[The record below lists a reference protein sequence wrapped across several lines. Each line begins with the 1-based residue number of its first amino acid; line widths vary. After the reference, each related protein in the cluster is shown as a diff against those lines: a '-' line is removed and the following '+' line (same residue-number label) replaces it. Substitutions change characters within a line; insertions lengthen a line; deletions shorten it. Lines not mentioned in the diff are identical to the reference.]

1 MEILVLRLPQL
12 AFNIFLLLCILPMG
26 VVDASA
32 CRPELAVRVPAEVV
46 DIGRQMAAWDAV
58 RAPFWSVSGS
68 LSLAEQLETARYLQ
82 MIGDYER
89 AVETCKSLLASS
101 PLGSAE
107 HKEAAFLL
115 GETQYYARNY
125 AAAASSL
132 LDFATQYPDDVRR
145 GRAVFL
151 AGRAYQAVGNW
162 SQAIA
167 QYQTYLSIDDTVAS
181 FVFELIG
188 DCYLAARNY
197 PATIEAYRQGLA
209 GPIDRLMRIHL
220 LEGIAEAQNQ
230 AGQYA
235 DLARTYDAI
244 LEHAVGGDYR
254 AKTEYLAGRA
264 LAAAGRTEESLKR
277 YLKVVNEYPTA
288 YHAYL
293 SLIELVNAGYPVNE
307 FQRGLVDYYNGAYT
321 PAVQAFD
328 RYIKSAPDN
337 YAGQAHYYKGL
348 AYKEAGSYDLALAQF
363 DALIES
369 YPRSDYLGKAW
380 IAKGQTYVAMGA
392 PDKAAEVWRQ
402 FVELH
407 PSEPLAPE
415 AFWLSGQVWEEQ
427 ARFEEA
433 IYNYFQAQSRYP
445 DFARASESLYRA
457 GICSFRAG
465 AYDSA
470 IRAWQT
476 LAENYQTS
484 PLRPAALYWLARA
497 FHAAGDDDNMRVALA
512 TLRESYPR
520 NYYAVRGAEFE
531 MTRSAKM
538 FQRPR
543 PTNMLLT
550 PPTVEERM
558 EAENWLLSWSPE
570 QPGEG
575 ESVSELPAALAE
587 DGRLRRGLILW
598 TLDLTSDASA
608 QIRSLKDTINDAP
621 LSLYRLGLRLREEGM
636 YRLST
641 SCFERVIA
649 LAPVEKQAATPTFLL
664 KMTHP
669 FRFNDLILAEA
680 VKADIDPLLLLA
692 LVRQESNFE
701 WHAESWAGAQGLM
714 QVMPATA
721 DWIALQ
727 LGRRDFAQHL
737 IYRPYVNVEFGVW
750 YFDYQ
755 LSSFGEDAVAALV
768 AYNAGPGRVKRWR
781 TEEMAKDDDLFL
793 EYMPL
798 EEPRLYLEKVYSHY
812 SIYRRL
818 YAAG

>member
-1 MEILVLRLPQL
+1 MLRLPQP
-12 AFNIFLLLCILPMG
+12 AFNICVLLCILQMG

-32 CRPELAVRVPAEVV
+32 SWTELATWAPTKVM
-46 DIGRQMAAWDAV
+46 DIERQAGDWAAV
-58 RAPFWSVSGS
+58 RGPSRSVSGA

-82 MIGDYER
+82 FIGDYEK
-89 AVETCKSLLASS
+89 AVETCKSLLESS

-107 HKEAAFLL
+107 HKEAALLL

-125 AAAASSL
+125 AAAARSL
-132 LDFATQYPDDVRR
+132 LDFAEQYPDDLRR
-145 GRAVFL
+145 GQAVFL

-188 DCYLAARNY
+188 DCYLAARDY
-197 PATIEAYRQGLA
+197 PATIEAYRKGLA

-244 LEHAVGGDYR
+244 LEHATGGDYR

-264 LAAAGRTEESLKR
+264 LAAAGQTEESLKR
-277 YLKVVNEYPTA
+277 YLKAVDEYPTA

-293 SLIELVNAGYPVNE
+293 SLIELVNASYPVNE

-321 PAVQAFD
+321 PAVQAFE

-337 YAGQAHYYKGL
+337 YAGQAHYYTGL
-348 AYKEAGSYDLALAQF
+348 AYKEAGSYDLALSKF
-363 DALIES
+363 DALIQN

-392 PDKAAEVWRQ
+392 PDKATEVWAR
-402 FVELH
+402 FVEQH
-407 PSEPLAPE
+407 PSDPLAPE
-415 AFWLSGQVWEEQ
+415 ALWLSGQVWEEQ

-433 IYNYFQAQSRYP
+433 IYNYSQAQARYP

-470 IRAWQT
+470 VRAWQT
-476 LAENYQTS
+476 LADNYQTS
-484 PLRPAALYWLARA
+484 PLRPAALYWLART
-497 FHAAGDDDNMRVALA
+497 FHAAGDDDNMRVVLGK
-512 TLRESYPR
+512 LKEDYPT
-520 NYYAVRGAEFE
+520 NYYAARGAEFE
-531 MTRSAKM
+531 LTRSAKM
-538 FQRPR
+538 FQRPK
-543 PTNMLLT
+543 PTNILLT
-550 PPTVEERM
+550 PPTLEERI

-570 QPGEG
+570 KPGEG

-598 TLDLTSDASA
+598 ALDLTSDASA
-608 QIRSLKDTINDAP
+608 QIRSLKNAINDSP

-641 SCFERVIA
+641 SCFERVID
-649 LAPVEKQAATPTFLL
+649 LAPLDKQVAAPTFLL

-669 FRFNDLILAEA
+669 FRFTDLILAEA
-680 VKADIDPLLLLA
+680 VKAGIDPLLLLA

-755 LSSFGEDAVAALV
+755 LSSFSEDAAAALV

-781 TEEMAKDDDLFL
+781 TEEMAQDDDLFL

-798 EEPRLYLEKVYSHY
+798 EEPRLYLERVYHHY
-812 SIYRRL
+812 SVYRRL
-818 YAAG
+818 YATG